1 MGVPIENFDVVIIG
15 SGPAGLASCYVALEA
30 NKKVLV
36 IDAGETARQLYAST
50 QSDERFDGRLTGG
63 LGGAAKLWGAQ
74 SGFLDKSTLQT
85 WSVSSGFSAELID
98 SLNKAREQMNEFL
111 EIEVQ
116 PDNFY
121 EIKKETKLK
130 KLALKYGLNLRH
142 TIYPKNGNLEWHW
155 GKIINSPNVNLVL
168 NERLIKISHQDSS
181 NPVLNFESGL
191 TIDLGSAK
199 LVLAAGTVATT
210 EIILRS
216 YPVESYQFGIGM
228 KLQDHPCGIIASY
241 TGKGNKQLTKGQV
254 LNSKY
259 GILKRKFEYRSESAS
274 GVVELQ
280 YNLNTRS
287 PSIINMLNA
296 TVNKLSHHFF
306 KRLIV
311 VPPKLNVWVQIEQEP
326 GNSLSLDTT
335 TGKLVSSWGCDEND
349 LRAFKEIFET
359 THKMLISEGFTIMED
374 PDFSQFRPTQ
384 AFHPSGTISMNAN
397 PDLGF
402 VNEYGIIH
410 KNTQIQI
417 ASAAIFPSPGWVNP
431 TFLIMTL
438 GSLGTKKLL
447 A

>member
-1 MGVPIENFDVVIIG
+1 MGGPAENIDVVIIG
-15 SGPAGLASCYVALEA
+15 AGPAGLASCNEALQA
-30 NKKVLV
+30 GKKVLL
-36 IDAGETARQLYAST
+36 IDAGETALQLYAST
-50 QSDERFDGRLTGG
+50 QFDERFDGRLTGG

-85 WSVSSGFSAELID
+85 WGEASGLKTELIV
-98 SLNKAREQMNEFL
+98 SLDKAREQMNEFL

-121 EIKKETKLK
+121 EIRRETKLRK
-130 KLALKYGLNLRH
+130 TALKYGFNLRH

-155 GKIINSPNVNLVL
+155 GKITNNSNINLIL
-168 NERLIKISHQDSS
+168 NERLIKILHQDLK
-181 NPVLNFESGL
+181 NIVLSFESGL
-191 TIDLGSAK
+191 TLDLGSAK
-199 LVLAAGTVATT
+199 LVLAAGTVSTT

-216 YPVESYQFGIGM
+216 YPVESYQFEIGM
-228 KLQDHPCGIIASY
+228 KLQDHPCGIVASY
-241 TGKGNKQLTKGQV
+241 SGKGNRQLAKGQI
-254 LNSKY
+254 LKSKY
-259 GILKRKFEYRSESAS
+259 GTLKRKFEYRSGSVS

-280 YNLNTRS
+280 YDLDSKS
-287 PSIINMLNA
+287 PSIVNKLGA
-296 TVNKLSHHFF
+296 SVNKLSQYFF
-306 KRLIV
+306 KRLVII
-311 VPPKLNVWVQIEQEP
+311 PPKLNIWVQIEQMQ
-326 GNSLSLDTT
+326 GNSLSLDTA

-349 LRAFKEIFET
+349 LGAFKEIFEA
-359 THKMLISEGFTIMED
+359 THNMLISEGFTIKDE
-374 PDFSQFRPTQ
+374 PNFSQFKPTQ

-417 ASAAIFPSPGWVNP
+417 ASAAIFPSPSWVNP

-438 GSLGTKKLL
+438 ASLGTKKLL